1 MTEGS
6 RIEATMRRAEGA
18 AGAEHEAPL
27 DARAFRRALGQFAT
41 GVTVITTR
49 EADSPAPVGITVNS
63 FASVSLDPPLILWSA
78 ARSSI
83 RHAHFSAA
91 QAFAVHVL
99 ASDQSALAERFSR
112 SGGNFDGL
120 AHGLN
125 AEGVPVLP
133 DTLARFECRTEATHE
148 GGDHTIIIGRV
159 LRFATAEGA
168 TPLVFSQGAFG
179 GFAPRG

>member
-1 MTEGS
+1 MTEG
-6 RIEATMRRAEGA
+6 RQIEAAMRQAEDA
-18 AGAEHEAPL
+18 AKLEAGEML
-27 DARAFRRALGQFAT
+27 DPRELRRALGQFAT

-78 ARSSI
+78 ARSSM
-83 RHAHFSAA
+83 RHAHFSGA

-99 ASDQSALAERFSR
+99 ARGQGPLAERFAR
-112 SGGNFDGL
+112 SGDGFAGL
-120 AHGLN
+120 AHNLN
-125 AEGVPVLP
+125 PEGVPILS

-159 LRFATAEGA
+159 LRFTSSPGAE
-168 TPLVFSQGAFG
+168 PLVFAQGTFG
-179 GFAPRG
+179 GFTPVV